1 MTITLYTNNSPK
13 NKVGKSLTEIN
24 TLTGSLK
31 SVVDVINPVFRI
43 EDENISSLITSANY
57 LYAEEFGR
65 YYFITDFSIINE
77 KIVDVICAVD
87 ILETAKNF
95 IKEQTAV
102 IERQEN
108 TFNTYLADPIFR
120 TNQNPYTVLKEFPQ
134 GFSNVPSIVL
144 STF

>member
-13 NKVGKSLTEIN
+13 NKVGKELTEIK

-43 EDENISSLITSANY
+43 EDESISDLIKSANY
-57 LYAEEFGR
+57 LYATEFGR
-65 YYFITDFSIINE
+65 YYFITDFSIINA
-77 KIVDVICAVD
+77 KIVDLICSVD
-87 ILETAKNF
+87 ILETAKNY

-120 TNQNPYTVLKEFPQ
+120 TNQNPYTVLKEFPN
-134 GFSNVPSIVL
+134 GFNNVPSIVL
-144 STF
+144 ATF